1 MFGKKVL
8 NTVEL
13 ENEITAQRE
22 QVEADISLYRRRRML
37 DVDAEIQNYE
47 LKRMKEVV
55 ELEKTCHKQLAEYE
69 HTFHQ
74 TKQDRGIELAKL
86 EAKIEVLK
94 ENGDFKDKLIESKD
108 EEIARLVQII
118 ESLTKSKKS

>member
-22 QVEADISLYRRRRML
+22 QVEAQISLHRRRRML
-37 DVDAEIQNYE
+37 EVDAEIQYYK
-47 LKRMKEVV
+47 LKRMEEVV
-55 ELEKTCHKQLAEYE
+55 ELEKTCHKQLAVYE

-74 TKQDRGIELAKL
+74 TKEDKGIELAKL
-86 EAKIEVLK
+86 EAKIEIFN
-94 ENGDFKDKLIESKD
+94 EIGDYKDKIIENKD
-108 EEIARLVQII
+108 AEIARLVQII

>member
-22 QVEADISLYRRRRML
+22 QVEAQISLHRRRRIL
-37 DVDAEIQNYE
+37 EVDAEIQDYK
-47 LKRMKEVV
+47 LKRMEEVV
-55 ELEKTCHKQLAEYE
+55 ELEKTCHKQLAVYE

-74 TKQDRGIELAKL
+74 TKEDKGIELAKL
-86 EAKIEVLK
+86 EAKIEIFN
-94 ENGDFKDKLIESKD
+94 EIGDYKDKIIENKD
-108 EEIARLVQII
+108 AEIARLVQII